1 MVHRPYLFEDLC
13 IINKV
18 LQSNFKSVCLEM
30 ELLEN
35 NKEQNQ
41 RLEELQT
48 IENTSK
54 SYFIRYNIYF

>member
-54 SYFIRYNIYF
+54 SYFIR